1 MRTRMDRYEE
11 FLSEHYRKGF
21 TKSDEYSLD
30 ELTDS
35 LRARIAAGHFKR
47 VVFTGMGC
55 SAIVSDVVRAFFIST
70 GTEVEFHVFNDYDH
84 AYLLPSSV
92 IDDDRTL
99 IILSSYSGHS
109 LEPARAFHTLA
120 HAHDR
125 MILLTSGGRLAELG
139 REAGVSILRWE
150 LSEPDREY
158 PLFHVGQYFAIL
170 LEVFFRLGLVP
181 QDFGDEV
188 RALPDHLAHD
198 FTHDHRELAGGAA
211 LRSRDANI
219 IMIASPMWH
228 ESLLKLAKMHLNEIA
243 MVPATRNY
251 FHEFCHSEVATLSDP
266 TRRHSVLVFA
276 DADDDEYTQAKRKNL
291 TDLLTSDRP
300 ENGNIEV
307 IEIPMTEPT
316 FMRKYFTA
324 LEFVQHLTL
333 ALGRAHETQSRNLI
347 SEAAGNPWYHGDTIL
362 AEAAAR

>member
-228 ESLLKLAKMHLNEIA
+228 ESLLKLAKMHLNEA
-243 MVPATRNY
+243 LAGRCRRPRSPSGPAPARSPSSSPRTSR
-251 FHEFCHSEVATLSDP
+251 
-266 TRRHSVLVFA
+266 TRRAWRTGGPPPSPPSQGTTRPPSPRA
-276 DADDDEYTQAKRKNL
+276 P
-291 TDLLTSDRP
+291 TDSASGGGRSPCSTRSASSGSTGASPPSRCTATGSRP
-300 ENGNIEV
+300 G
-307 IEIPMTEPT
+307 PPP
-316 FMRKYFTA
+316 A
-324 LEFVQHLTL
+324 
-333 ALGRAHETQSRNLI
+333 
-347 SEAAGNPWYHGDTIL
+347 
-362 AEAAAR
+362 